1 MSESENKETGKLG
14 FGLMRLQRK
23 VFSTDIP
30 QTKKMVDMFIDAG
43 FTYFDTAHVY
53 PGSEKA
59 IKKALVNRYPRE
71 SFTLAT
77 KLFAALSPTAKM
89 AKQQVLYKS

>member
-30 QTKKMVDMFIDAG
+30 QTKKM
-43 FTYFDTAHVY
+43 
-53 PGSEKA
+53 
-59 IKKALVNRYPRE
+59 
-71 SFTLAT
+71 
-77 KLFAALSPTAKM
+77 
-89 AKQQVLYKS
+89 AKQQFYTSLERAGADYLLHSLMGFNYNRYEKLGIC

>member
-30 QTKKMVDMFIDAG
+30 QTKKMAKQQFYTSLERAGAGYFDLLHSLMG
-43 FTYFDTAHVY
+43 FTY
-53 PGSEKA
+53 
-59 IKKALVNRYPRE
+59 NRYE
-71 SFTLAT
+71 
-77 KLFAALSPTAKM
+77 KLGIC
-89 AKQQVLYKS
+89 

>member
-30 QTKKMVDMFIDAG
+30 QTKKMAKQQSYTSLERAGAGYFDHYLLHSLMG
-43 FTYFDTAHVY
+43 FTY
-53 PGSEKA
+53 
-59 IKKALVNRYPRE
+59 NRYE
-71 SFTLAT
+71 
-77 KLFAALSPTAKM
+77 KLGIC
-89 AKQQVLYKS
+89 

>member
-30 QTKKMVDMFIDAG
+30 QTKKM
-43 FTYFDTAHVY
+43 
-53 PGSEKA
+53 
-59 IKKALVNRYPRE
+59 
-71 SFTLAT
+71 
-77 KLFAALSPTAKM
+77 
-89 AKQQVLYKS
+89 AKQQFYTSLERAGAG

>member
-30 QTKKMVDMFIDAG
+30 QTKKM
-43 FTYFDTAHVY
+43 
-53 PGSEKA
+53 
-59 IKKALVNRYPRE
+59 
-71 SFTLAT
+71 
-77 KLFAALSPTAKM
+77 

>member
-1 MSESENKETGKLG
+1 MSELENKEMGKFG